1 MSFNENSRVKIP
13 ALLHLMKL
21 GYQYIP
27 ISQQNRRGDTNIFE
41 DVFLESLIRINSGV
55 AREEILRILDEVSL
69 ELDYEDLGRKF
80 YQRLTATSGI
90 KLIDFQNFNN
100 NSFHITA
107 ELTAKNGDEE
117 FRPDITILINGMP
130 LAFVEVKKPHNKE
143 GVIAE
148 RSRINARFKNKHFRR
163 FANITQLMVFSNNME
178 YEDGIVEP
186 VFGAFYATP
195 AYADLQFNF
204 FREDEDYPVKQKL
217 RTISEL
223 EENAVL
229 KDNNLLVI
237 KHSPEFKTNK
247 EPYTPTHR
255 ILTSLFS
262 KERLAFLLRYAIAYV
277 EEEIGLQK
285 HIMRYPQLFATMAI
299 AAKLAEGKRKGIIW
313 HTQGSGKTALAFY
326 NVKHLT
332 DYYQK
337 QNVIPKFYFIVDR
350 LDLLI
355 QASTEFVNRGL
366 KVNQVNSRQAFI
378 DDLQI
383 AGAIHNDSGKA
394 EITVVNIQKFSEDA
408 TVIKLPDYDINT
420 QRIYFLDEAHR
431 SYNPKGNYLANLIN
445 SDKNAVIIAL
455 TGTPLLKEVAKEY
468 DSKLLFG
475 NYIHKYY
482 YNRSIA
488 DGYTL
493 RLIREEI
500 EGRFK
505 KEMKVVI
512 DQILE
517 DTKLLKGDIKASD
530 VYAKKPFAQGLL
542 DYITKD
548 LQEFRNYWQDKTL
561 GGLVVCDSSKQAKM
575 LFQLFEEQYGKQ
587 EIDASKLT
595 ESPAPYGEQEIDA
608 NKLPI
613 AAEPAVPYGNPKKE
627 NLTAALILHDEN
639 DKTIRKDLIKAYKAG
654 KIDLLF
660 VYNMLLTGF
669 DAKRLKKLYL
679 ARVIQDHNLL
689 QTLTR
694 VNRPYKKYQYGYV
707 VDFADISEA
716 FDRTNQLY
724 FRELQEQLGDEME
737 MYSHLFKSE
746 AEIRAE
752 IENIKEILFHYDT
765 ENRELFSQQI
775 SQLTDKKE
783 LMLLVKALRTA
794 KELKNL
800 IALQGFEELGELV
813 DFDVLN
819 RLLIEAQNRLD
830 NLNFIENIGHDD
842 ATQNLLD
849 TALEDIIFQF
859 IKVGEEE
866 LKLADELKEQ
876 LRKTREA
883 LQSNFDQVDPH
894 FVSLKEELERIFKK
908 KNLTETTQA
917 EMVENLPLLRK
928 IYDQAKELNR
938 KNALLR
944 AKYNNDEK
952 YARVHK
958 RLTEKGML
966 NAKEMQLHRALM
978 QVKNEVDNKL
988 EGQEDYLINEALF
1001 DRYLIR
1007 LVSQKFVMDEKL
1019 DLDTNTRQNISTLI
1033 GKEYFQLYHNRI

>member
-27 ISQQNRRGDTNIFE
+27 IGEQHRRDDTNIFQ
-41 DVFLESLIRINSGV
+41 DIFVESLARINPGV
-55 AREEILRILDEVSL
+55 TTEEILRVLDEVSL

-80 YQRLTATSGI
+80 YERLTATSGI
-90 KLIDFQNFNN
+90 KLIDFKNFDN

-117 FRPDITILINGMP
+117 FRPDITLLINGMP

-143 GVIAE
+143 GVMAE
-148 RSRINARFKNKHFRR
+148 RSRINARFKNKYFRC

-186 VFGAFYATP
+186 VFGAFYATS
-195 AYADLQFNF
+195 AYADLQFNY

-217 RTISEL
+217 GTISEL
-223 EENAVL
+223 EENEIL

-237 KHSPEFKTNK
+237 KHSPEFKINK
-247 EPYTPTHR
+247 EPHTPTHR

-262 KERLAFLLRYAIAYV
+262 RERLAFILRYAIAYV
-277 EEEIGLQK
+277 AEESGLQK
-285 HIMRYPQLFATMAI
+285 HIMRYPQIFATMAI
-299 AAKLAEGKRKGIIW
+299 AAKLDEGKRKGIIW

-326 NVKHLT
+326 NVQHLI

-355 QASTEFVNRGL
+355 QSSTEFSNRGL
-366 KVNQVNSRQAFI
+366 KVKQVNSRQEFI
-378 DDLQI
+378 HDLQI
-383 AGAIHNDSGKA
+383 AGALHNDSGKP
-394 EITVVNIQKFSEDA
+394 EITVINIQKFSEDA
-408 TVIKLPDYDINT
+408 TIVKLPDYDINT

-500 EGRFK
+500 EGSFK
-505 KEMKVVI
+505 MEMKDVME
-512 DQILE
+512 QI
-517 DTKLLKGDIKASD
+517 KLLKGDIKASD
-530 VYAKKPFAQGLL
+530 VYAERKFAQGLL
-542 DYITKD
+542 NYITKD
-548 LQEFRNYWQDKTL
+548 LNEFRDYWQDQSL
-561 GGLVVCDSSKQAKM
+561 GGMVVCDSSKQAKM
-575 LFQLFEEQYGKQ
+575 LFQLFEER
-587 EIDASKLT
+587 
-595 ESPAPYGEQEIDA
+595 YGEQETDA
-608 NKLPI
+608 AQLSI
-613 AAEPAVPYGNPKKE
+613 AAEPFVPYGMHAEKP
-627 NLTAALILHDEN
+627 LTAALILHDEN
-639 DKTIRKDLIKAYKAG
+639 DKNVRKELIKAYKAD

-669 DAKRLKKLYL
+669 DARRLKKLYL

-694 VNRPYKKYQYGYV
+694 VNRPYKKNQYGYV
-707 VDFADISEA
+707 VDFADISKA

-724 FRELQEQLGDEME
+724 FRELQDELGDEME

-752 IENIKEILFHYDT
+752 IENIKEALFHYDT

-775 SQLTDKKE
+775 AQLTNKAE
-783 LMLLVKALRTA
+783 LLQLVKALRTA

-800 IALQGFEELGELV
+800 IALQGLDGLGELV
-813 DFDVLN
+813 DFEVLN

-830 NLNFIENIGHDD
+830 NLNFIENIGNEE
-842 ATQNLLD
+842 ATQNLLNA
-849 TALEDIIFQF
+849 ALEDIIFQF

-883 LQSNFDQVDPH
+883 LQNNFDQGDPH
-894 FVSLKEELERIFKK
+894 FVSLKEELERIFRK

-917 EMVENLPLLRK
+917 DMVENLPLLRK
-928 IYDQAKELNR
+928 IYDEAKELNR
-938 KNALLR
+938 KNALLK
-944 AKYNNDEK
+944 AKYSNDEK
-952 YARVHK
+952 YVRIHK
-958 RLTEKGML
+958 RLTEKGTL
-966 NAKEMQLHRALM
+966 NAKELQLHRALM

-988 EGQEDYLINEALF
+988 EGQEDFLSNEALF
-1001 DRYLIR
+1001 DRYLVR
-1007 LVSQKFVMDEKL
+1007 LVAQQFVVNEKL
-1019 DLDTNTRQNISTLI
+1019 DLDTDTRQNISNLI
-1033 GKEYFQLYHNRI
+1033 AKEYFQLYHNRY